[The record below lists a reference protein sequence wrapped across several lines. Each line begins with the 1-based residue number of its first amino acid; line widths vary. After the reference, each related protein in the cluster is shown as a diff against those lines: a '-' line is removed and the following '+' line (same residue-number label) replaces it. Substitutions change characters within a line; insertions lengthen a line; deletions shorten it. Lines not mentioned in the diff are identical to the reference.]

1 MRNERL
7 ILSNVLIFDRHRRTK
22 ELRYRVAMYCGVAAL
37 TLGVLCYVCFG
48 IVTR

>member
-7 ILSNVLIFDRHRRTK
+7 ILSNVLIFDRRRRTK

>member
-1 MRNERL
+1 MKNDSL
-7 ILSNVLIFDRHRRTK
+7 ILSNVLIFDRRRTK

-48 IVTR
+48 IVAR